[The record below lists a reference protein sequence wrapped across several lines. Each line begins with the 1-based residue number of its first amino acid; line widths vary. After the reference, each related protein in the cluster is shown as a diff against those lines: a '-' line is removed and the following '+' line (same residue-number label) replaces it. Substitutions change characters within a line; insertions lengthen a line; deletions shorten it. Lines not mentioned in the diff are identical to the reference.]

1 MSDRTE
7 RASHLAGCVLA
18 YVYITSG
25 NRLPEPG
32 KGAGSTAYVGQKPYQ
47 TIVLNMGS
55 KRLVVLVTEEQHI
68 EDGRFNLENPLLSVE
83 LFDIDFDDLDDLDDL
98 DEPVAVDQES
108 LYRVHAFEDGVWVQ
122 KLLNSMRAAIQ
133 DDPAYLH

>member
-32 KGAGSTAYVGQKPYQ
+32 QGAGSTAYVGQKPYQ
-47 TIVLNMGS
+47 TVVVNMGS
-55 KRLVVLVTEEQHI
+55 KRLVVMVTDK
-68 EDGRFNLENPLLSVE
+68 EDGRLNLENPLLSVE
-83 LFDIDFDDLDDLDDL
+83 VFDIDFDDLDDLDDL
-98 DEPVAVDQES
+98 DEPVTIEGES
-108 LYRVHAFEDGVWVQ
+108 VYRVHAFEDGVWVQ
-122 KLLNSMRAAIQ
+122 TLLNYMRAAIGES
-133 DDPAYLH
+133 PAYLH

>member
-98 DEPVAVDQES
+98 DEPVAVDRES

>member
-1 MSDRTE
+1 MSGRTE

>member
-98 DEPVAVDQES
+98 DEPVAVDRES
-108 LYRVHAFEDGVWVQ
+108 VYRVHAFEDGVWVQ
-122 KLLNSMRAAIQ
+122 KLLNSMRAAIH
-133 DDPAYLH
+133 DGPAYLH